1 MHELGVL
8 LQIASWAVLGLVGP
22 AAPTAATSFFFFFA
36 WAGAGIYSS
45 LDTDRLVV
53 LRVEG

>member
-22 AAPTAATSFFFFFA
+22 AAPTAATSFFFCLG
-36 WAGAGIYSS
+36 WSGNLLITRHRQTSS
-45 LDTDRLVV
+45 AK
-53 LRVEG
+53 E